1 MKNINS
7 IVKYFGGKGGM
18 YKQILEYF
26 PKPDYDTYIEPFS
39 GGYSVG
45 LHMPYIPPIEIYNDM
60 EKNIFSLFY
69 VLQKKELF
77 EKFKEK
83 CDLSIYSDEFR
94 QLYKENLKR
103 PFTMDDDDIVQRAFE
118 YFYVNRTSHNG
129 IGGFSINTVV
139 RRNMSKSVSDM
150 LTTVD
155 NLFDFHNR
163 ISKTII
169 SSTDG
174 ISLIERYGKTDNV
187 FMYCDPPY
195 HHSTRTSTRYDVD
208 MDDDLQEKFIDAC
221 INAKCKLL
229 ISGYACDAYK
239 RLEQNGFRRVDFVVH
254 TVRGKQNI
262 TKKDKVESLWLNYEL
277 PSKDE
282 KNDSEECD
290 SLWI

>member
-1 MKNINS
+1 MKSINS
-7 IVKYFGGKGGM
+7 IVRYFGGKGGM

-45 LHMPYIPPIEIYNDM
+45 LHMSYIPPVEIYNDM
-60 EKNIFSLFY
+60 DCNIFSVFY
-69 VLQKKELF
+69 VLNNKELF
-77 EKFKEK
+77 EKFKAK
-83 CDLSIYSDEFR
+83 CDLAIYSDKFR
-94 QLYKENLKR
+94 VMYKENLKR
-103 PFTMDDDDIVQRAFE
+103 PFTMEDDDIVQRAFE

-129 IGGFSINTVV
+129 IGGFSMNCVV

-150 LTTVD
+150 LTTID

-174 ISLIERYGKTDNV
+174 ISLIEKYGASEKT

-195 HHSTRTSTRYDVD
+195 HHSTRTETRYDVD
-208 MDDDLQEKFIDAC
+208 MDDDMQEKFIDAC
-221 INAKCKLL
+221 IKAKCKLL

-239 RLEQNGFRRVDFVVH
+239 RLEDNGFKRIDFVVH
-254 TVRGKQNI
+254 TVRGKKNI
-262 TKKDKVESLWLNYEL
+262 TLKDKVESLWMNYEI
-277 PSKDE
+277 E
-282 KNDSEECD
+282 QKNDSEE
-290 SLWI
+290 SETSEFSVF